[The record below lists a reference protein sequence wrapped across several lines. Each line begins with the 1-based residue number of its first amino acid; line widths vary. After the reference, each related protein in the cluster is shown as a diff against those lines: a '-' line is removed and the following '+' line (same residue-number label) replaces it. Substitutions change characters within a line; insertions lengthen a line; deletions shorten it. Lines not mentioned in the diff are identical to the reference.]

1 MIFWVSWETMRSDDD
16 LSYVIAKLEADT
28 QLKLRGFASGKTEE
42 RDHPALEILQP
53 LLGDQMLWLQF
64 PETVDTLMSDVVLL
78 KAAADFPGFET
89 LSASL
94 ANTLLYLFLAL
105 FQFLLG
111 GGMEL
116 RHLSVN

>member
-1 MIFWVSWETMRSDDD
+1 M
-16 LSYVIAKLEADT
+16 
-28 QLKLRGFASGKTEE
+28 
-42 RDHPALEILQP
+42 
-53 LLGDQMLWLQF
+53 
-64 PETVDTLMSDVVLL
+64 LL

>member
-64 PETVDTLMSDVVLL
+64 PDC
-78 KAAADFPGFET
+78 
-89 LSASL
+89 
-94 ANTLLYLFLAL
+94 
-105 FQFLLG
+105 
-111 GGMEL
+111 
-116 RHLSVN
+116 